1 MAQGQDNYIG
11 LNVGGKIFKTSRT
24 TLLADPDSFFSGL
37 LEGAIPSARDDQ
49 GNYLIDQD
57 GKVFRHVLN
66 FMRYNEL
73 VLPEG
78 FKEYGVLKR
87 QADFFQLESLKSSIE
102 RPMQVDGSEAVGLV
116 CPDGKVFH
124 TTREI
129 LMREKNSYFT
139 KMLSKESTVEKDLQG
154 NYFLHDISNS
164 ELLQHALSYL
174 THGGI
179 LDPVIDRNNL
189 PYSDL
194 YRVNNPFNLK
204 GLDNHCDVI
213 RHVPHHEDLGPTRL
227 YFYYNLNTPCFIY
240 ILRPERIDAT
250 CDPGT
255 VLLLRDRLFLK
266 RVRIMEDVDAGVVNM
281 ECINSK
287 QPASLHDVVAY
298 FKEDERAEISNRT
311 ISPNC
316 IRLVITYAS
325 RRGSRIR

>member
-1 MAQGQDNYIG
+1 MANHEVGTRDNYVG

-37 LEGAIPSARDDQ
+37 LDGAIPSAIDDQ

-57 GKVFRHVLN
+57 GEVFRHVLN

-102 RPMQVDGSEAVGLV
+102 RPMQVDGSEAVGLM
-116 CPDGKVFH
+116 CHDGKVFH

-129 LMREKNSYFT
+129 LMREKDSYFI
-139 KMLSKESTVEKDLQG
+139 KMLSEDSTVERDLQG

-179 LDPVIDRNNL
+179 LDPVIDRYIL
-189 PYSDL
+189 PYWDSFKE
-194 YRVNNPFNLK
+194 RIRNPFKLN
-204 GLDNHCDVI
+204 GFDNHCDLI
-213 RHVPHHEDLGPTRL
+213 RNAPPNDFGDQGPTRL
-227 YFYYNLNTPCFIY
+227 HFYYNLNTPCFAY
-240 ILRPERIDAT
+240 ILRPERMDAT
-250 CDPGT
+250 CSPST
-255 VLLLRDRLFLK
+255 VS
-266 RVRIMEDVDAGVVNM
+266 M
-281 ECINSK
+281 
-287 QPASLHDVVAY
+287 
-298 FKEDERAEISNRT
+298 
-311 ISPNC
+311 
-316 IRLVITYAS
+316 
-325 RRGSRIR
+325 